1 MSARLLNPKVIV
13 RQFKELTWTETK
25 RLIATRKSK
34 KYGFK
39 DVAYEVEEVSKD
51 RYHVRMEYIV

>member
-1 MSARLLNPKVIV
+1 MPAKLLNPKVIV
-13 RQFKELTWTETK
+13 RIFEDVSHSDMK
-25 RLIATRKSK
+25 RLLRARKQK
-34 KYGFK
+34 KFGFK